1 VIAYL
6 DSSALVKRYL
16 VERGSREIIELT
28 SHAEMTATS
37 IVSRAE
43 VAAGLAK
50 AVRVGVVADDVARK
64 AQRSFAG
71 DWSDFLRVPVTEAL
85 VERAETLAWEHGLRG
100 YDAVHLASSLTWQES
115 AGQEIVLATFD
126 QQLWEAAKRT
136 GLKPWPDELPGGS
149 GEPERRH
156 KQQGRSR

>member
-16 VERGSREIIELT
+16 VERRSRETIELM
-28 SHAEMTATS
+28 SQAEMTATS
-37 IVSRAE
+37 IISRAE

-50 AVRVGVVADDVARK
+50 AVRVGVVAGDVARK

-71 DWSDFLRVPVTEAL
+71 DWSDLLRVPVTEA
-85 VERAETLAWEHGLRG
+85 VVQRAETLAWELGLRG
-100 YDAVHLASSLTWQES
+100 YDAVHLASSLAWQES

-136 GLKPWPDELPGGS
+136 GLKPWPDELAGGS
-149 GEPERRH
+149 GEPERPH
-156 KQQGRSR
+156 KQEGRS